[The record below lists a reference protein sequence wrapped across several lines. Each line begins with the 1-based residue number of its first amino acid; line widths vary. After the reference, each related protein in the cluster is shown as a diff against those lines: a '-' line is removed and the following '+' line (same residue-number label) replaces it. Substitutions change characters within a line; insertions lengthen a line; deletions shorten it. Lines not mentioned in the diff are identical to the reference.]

1 MDILDGNSEYQYK
14 EIDTLN
20 KNRVNRENKEIK
32 ENIISEF
39 ETEDQKLLESL
50 KKFRLELARERKVPA
65 FVIFS
70 DTTLYEMVTKRPKD
84 LQEFSSIK
92 GVGKQKLLDLGEK
105 FLEIINDKV
114 EEFSGVS
121 PSKAEKFNEENN
133 EVKKNSLLIER
144 LNKNDF
150 YKLENEKNFTPFYS
164 RSKNSFWGSNFIFDT
179 LCEDISAKRE
189 KNLEENKLLNAGF
202 PVTHEELDHICEKF
216 NQKWTAKELESY
228 FQRSIITICTY
239 LTKKI
244 DINIGFRLS
253 FE

>member
-189 KNLEENKLLNAGF
+189 KK
-202 PVTHEELDHICEKF
+202 
-216 NQKWTAKELESY
+216 S
-228 FQRSIITICTY
+228 
-239 LTKKI
+239 
-244 DINIGFRLS
+244 
-253 FE
+253 